1 MFVGK
6 VSELT
11 LRFKS
16 TYFAREYI
24 LLCKHSIAFQDET
37 EWANTFALQ
46 NPNYS
51 VMASSEDFQSI
62 DELYKKQGI
71 PKGISIVNF
80 CRQNGIVYSQ
90 LMEMPM
96 YSCLKTV
103 KRLRLYDSK
112 IIRDSFMIS
121 LMRKVISSCNQYLK
135 AILLSMDWI
144 LNTWL
149 HCLNV
154 LSLR

>member
-1 MFVGK
+1 
-6 VSELT
+6 
-11 LRFKS
+11 
-16 TYFAREYI
+16 
-24 LLCKHSIAFQDET
+24 
-37 EWANTFALQ
+37 
-46 NPNYS
+46 
-51 VMASSEDFQSI
+51 MASSEDFQSI
-62 DELYKKQGI
+62 YELYKKQGI

-121 LMRKVISSCNQYLK
+121 LMKFLQPVFEGNTVIYGLDFKYL
-135 AILLSMDWI
+135 AALLECPVVKI
-144 LNTWL
+144 IGI
-149 HCLNV
+149 
-154 LSLR
+154 